1 MIAFPV
7 KRSILKPI
15 LQKNPNATAKHIA
28 EEAAENFLCM
38 GKPGM
43 AKESVKLS
51 QDRRVV
57 SSMKEEILKVVLKK
71 DPNSFHA
78 IANLRDD
85 LRTIDP
91 CLIFKIN
98 DGTLNDEISYVFKS
112 LKCAAQ
118 LALEMDC
125 EDIDNCSCL
134 KEEPV
139 YCDTMHLRVDGY
151 KNITAWVKNPI
162 TRSIMQ
168 IATMEAKKEDTPTMV
183 MFFKLL
189 NKMLRKVSGK
199 KNYKFNPL
207 RFYVDEGG
215 ANKCE
220 GLKPPLE
227 SFSWIDHA
235 VIVMSNNY

>member
-1 MIAFPV
+1 MGHHTCSLKSRASYTMIASPV

-28 EEAAENFLCM
+28 EEAAENFLHM
-38 GKPGM
+38 GKLGM

-51 QDRRVV
+51 QDRQLVT
-57 SSMKEEILKVVLKK
+57 SMKEEILKVVSKK

-85 LRTIDP
+85 LKTIDP
-91 CLIFKIN
+91 YLIFKIN

-112 LKCAAQ
+112 SKCAAQ

-125 EDIDNCSCL
+125 EDIDNQSCL

-162 TRSIMQ
+162 TRSVMRIVT
-168 IATMEAKKEDTPTMV
+168 IEAKKEDTPTMV

-189 NKMLRKVSGK
+189 NEMLWKVSGK
-199 KNYKFNPL
+199 KNYKFNPW
-207 RFYVDEGG
+207 RF
-215 ANKCE
+215 
-220 GLKPPLE
+220 
-227 SFSWIDHA
+227 
-235 VIVMSNNY
+235 